1 MKESTN
7 PVPALTPEQRV
18 ELELL
23 HSLLEEE
30 SSYPWN
36 PADPAAAVVLDRL
49 AQSFEEG
56 ELSPDIFE
64 SQWSQVAQLAE
75 QLWAQSDALTT
86 RVAQRFATRMPKE
99 LVQQLV
105 QAARATSNQGLAL
118 IDQLV
123 ASAQSVL
130 TGWEVEDLQ
139 VMARPLALSM
149 RGGQEEALTVMLR
162 SVRETEWEN
171 LTEMEKARLSLA
183 ISRYILGELTDS

>member
-99 LVQQLV
+99 LVQRLV
-105 QAARATSNQGLAL
+105 QTARATSNQGLAL